1 MFAVFS
7 MWAQEQRLDSLFLNS
22 GDIVQ
27 CKVTEMSSSEVKYVY
42 PGESLVN
49 IVDMMQV
56 KRVKLASGRIIKG
69 QSVEPVLS
77 EADWARVIV
86 TSDENMA
93 RGLKF
98 VKTIKAK
105 SSIWRSVKETESDK
119 AYVEL
124 KKEAAR
130 YHCHLAVLIGGP
142 TRSHNYWTG
151 QNDVELRANIYTYP
165 SAEHSVKSD
174 WEAWRDSVIKNPY
187 GSYNKTGYKRYGM
200 LMDMIDG
207 LTEDSSTNEL
217 AQDIAYKIG
226 IYKQVCDSFLPNS
239 LDGEQFA
246 LAYGKLKKAL
256 DKKTMKF
263 NLLD

>member
-1 MFAVFS
+1 MFAAFS
-7 MWAQEQRLDSLFLNS
+7 VWAQEQRLDSLFLND
-22 GDIVQ
+22 GGIVP

-142 TRSHNYWTG
+142 TRSQNYWTG

-174 WEAWRDSVIKNPY
+174 WEAWRDSVVKNPR
-187 GSYNKTGYKRYGM
+187 GSYDKTGYTRYRM
-200 LMDMIDG
+200 IMDMIDG

-226 IYKQVCDSFLPNS
+226 IYKQVCDSFLLNS
-239 LDGEQFA
+239 VDGEQFA
-246 LAYGKLKKAL
+246 LAYRKLKKAL
-256 DKKTMKF
+256 DKKMM
-263 NLLD
+263 NLNLSY